1 MVIKPMIRNNICMN
15 AHPEGARAL
24 VNEQID
30 YVRQR
35 KPIDGPKR
43 VLVIGGSTGYGLATR
58 IAATYGS
65 GAGTINVAYE
75 SPAKGSRTATIGW
88 YNTHAF
94 EERARGDGYV
104 AESLFGDAFSHEMKQ
119 NTIDRIKELF
129 GSVDLVVYSLA
140 SGVRVDPDT
149 GERYTSVLKPVGS
162 SYESKSIDTKQGE
175 IKDVRVEPA
184 TEEEI
189 ERTVKV
195 MGGEDWQLW
204 IHRLMEAGVLAEG
217 AKTVAYSYIGP
228 DLTRPLYRDGTIGR
242 AKEHLEATADELS
255 SKLSSI
261 GGEAFIS
268 VNKAIVTRASSVIP
282 VVSLYLA
289 ILYRVMKRKGL
300 HEDAIEQMYR
310 LLKERLYDGDEVP
323 TDEEGRIRLDDWEMR
338 EDIQEEVSR
347 LWEEVD
353 GENVEELADVEGLQS
368 DFLHIHGFGFDSVDY
383 EKDVEP

>member
-30 YVRQR
+30 YVRQQQA
-35 KPIDGPKR
+35 IDGPKR
-43 VLVIGGSTGYGLATR
+43 VLIIGGSTGYGLATR

-88 YNTHAF
+88 YNTRAF
-94 EERARGDGYV
+94 EERAKADGYV
-104 AESLFGDAFSHEMKQ
+104 AESLFGDAFSHEMKTE
-119 NTIDRIKELF
+119 TIERIKERF
-129 GSVDLVVYSLA
+129 GAVDLVVYSLA

-149 GERYTSVLKPVGS
+149 GERYTSVLKPIGE

-175 IKDVRVEPA
+175 IRDVSVEPA
-184 TEEEI
+184 TEDEI

-204 IHRLMEAGVLAEG
+204 IDRLMDAGVLAEG

-242 AKEHLEATADELS
+242 AKEHLEATATELS
-255 SKLSSI
+255 AKLRSI
-261 GGEAFIS
+261 NGDAFIS
-268 VNKAIVTRASSVIP
+268 VNKAIVTRASAVIP

-289 ILYRVMKRKGL
+289 ILYRVMKREGI

-310 LLKERLYDGDEVP
+310 LLKDRLYGGDKVP
-323 TDEEGRIRLDDWEMR
+323 TDDEGRIRLDDWEMR
-338 EDIQEEVSR
+338 NDIQEEVSR
-347 LWEEVD
+347 VWQEVN
-353 GENVEELADVEGLQS
+353 GENLEELADVEGLRT
-368 DFLHIHGFGFDSVDY
+368 DFLQIHGFGFDNVDY
-383 EKDVEP
+383 DKDVEP

>member
-1 MVIKPMIRNNICMN
+1 
-15 AHPEGARAL
+15 
-24 VNEQID
+24 
-30 YVRQR
+30 
-35 KPIDGPKR
+35 
-43 VLVIGGSTGYGLATR
+43 
-58 IAATYGS
+58 
-65 GAGTINVAYE
+65 
-75 SPAKGSRTATIGW
+75 
-88 YNTHAF
+88 
-94 EERARGDGYV
+94 
-104 AESLFGDAFSHEMKQ
+104 
-119 NTIDRIKELF
+119 
-129 GSVDLVVYSLA
+129 
-140 SGVRVDPDT
+140 
-149 GERYTSVLKPVGS
+149 
-162 SYESKSIDTKQGE
+162 
-175 IKDVRVEPA
+175 
-184 TEEEI
+184 
-189 ERTVKV
+189 
-195 MGGEDWQLW
+195 
-204 IHRLMEAGVLAEG
+204 
-217 AKTVAYSYIGP
+217 VAYSYIGP

-242 AKEHLEATADELS
+242 AKEHLEATAGELS
-255 SKLSSI
+255 SQLSSI
-261 GGEAFIS
+261 GGDAFIS

>member
-15 AHPEGARAL
+15 AHPDGARAL
-24 VNEQID
+24 VDEQIE
-30 YVRQR
+30 YVRQQEA
-35 KPIDGPKR
+35 IEGAKR

-88 YNTHAF
+88 YNTLAF
-94 EERARGDGYV
+94 EERAKADGYV

-119 NTIDRIKELF
+119 NTIERIKELF
-129 GSVDLVVYSLA
+129 GTVDLVVYSLA

-149 GERYTSVLKPVGS
+149 GERYTSVLKPIGG

-184 TEEEI
+184 TDEEI

-204 IHRLMEAGVLAEG
+204 IEQLMEAGVLLEG
-217 AKTVAYSYIGP
+217 AQSVAYSYIGP

-242 AKEHLEATADELS
+242 AKEDLEATAKELS
-255 SKLSSI
+255 SKLSPI
-261 GGEAFIS
+261 GGNAFIS
-268 VNKAIVTRASSVIP
+268 VNKAIVTRASAVIP

-289 ILYRVMKRKGL
+289 ILYRVMKREGI
-300 HEDAIEQMYR
+300 HEDAIQQMYR
-310 LLKERLYDGDEVP
+310 LLKERLYADGKVP
-323 TDEEGRIRLDDWEMR
+323 TDDEGRIRLDDWEMR
-338 EDIQEEVSR
+338 EDVQEEVSR
-347 LWEEVD
+347 LWKAVD
-353 GENVEELADVEGLQS
+353 GENVEELADVEGLQT
-368 DFLHIHGFGFDSVDY
+368 DFLHIHGFGFAKVDY
-383 EKDVEP
+383 DKDVEP